1 MQRSVREGFCCAS
14 LQSSQAATPTVL
26 FGFGMPMAPSK
37 SESCGIEAQ
46 DHLVDLTILGSQWDP
61 QEDDDDA
68 VDEPPARD

>member
-1 MQRSVREGFCCAS
+1 M
-14 LQSSQAATPTVL
+14 L

-46 DHLVDLTILGSQWDP
+46 DHLVDLTILGSHWDP